1 MITNSLITSYLR
13 FSVQIQPL
21 IWIVGRISWFTFWT
35 LLGNLF
41 EDQPEDYGSA
51 NNLQK
56 LTAFLLYFMLS
67 KQSFS
72 QCDKNLITFEHHL
85 LQIIM
90 FLSPKYTN
98 LLSSFSDFHNRG
110 VLKVCFP
117 LKNQVFFFTWDSN
130 WHAWFYNTQHLLFF
144 FLPYIYRWLA
154 TIYYVYVCGLVAQS
168 CPTLCDPMDCSLP
181 GSSVHGILQARILE
195 WVAISFSRVS
205 SQCRDQTWVS

>member
-21 IWIVGRISWFTFWT
+21 IWIVERISWFTFWT
-35 LLGNLF
+35 LLGNIF

-56 LTAFLLYFMLS
+56 LTAVLLYFMLS
-67 KQSFS
+67 KQSFY

-117 LKNQVFFFTWDSN
+117 LKNQVFFFMWDSN
-130 WHAWFYNTQHLLFF
+130 RHAWFYNTQHLLFCF
-144 FLPYIYRWLA
+144 ALYIQMVGHNILC
-154 TIYYVYVCGLVAQS
+154 VCVWVS
-168 CPTLCDPMDCSLP
+168 CSVMSNSLWFP
-181 GSSVHGILQARILE
+181 WTVVCQAPLFME
-195 WVAISFSRVS
+195 FSRQEYWS
-205 SQCRDQTWVS
+205 G